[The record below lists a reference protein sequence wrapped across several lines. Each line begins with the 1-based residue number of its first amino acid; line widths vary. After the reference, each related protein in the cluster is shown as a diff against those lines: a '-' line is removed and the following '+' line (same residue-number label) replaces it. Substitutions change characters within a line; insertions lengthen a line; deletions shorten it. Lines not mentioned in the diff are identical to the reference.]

1 MIVSVESITKV
12 VKKLGDITAN
22 SKQVP
27 GLMLEIT
34 DENKLRVCYTD
45 GHLAYTEDIDVT
57 VEDGDRKDRIV
68 LDYDLFKRA
77 IENCQ
82 PTGSI
87 FVDNIRIK
95 FEDIVIK
102 VSAEQKFVTRNEDG
116 EIDSERVIA
125 TKTMDVVWKKPD
137 EDMKSKLLTRM
148 DYESIF
154 DDSVNA
160 DVYNKEELIDALTRA
175 SAEKNKTVYFSSKT
189 QNIFVQNTAS
199 LIAIPMGEEEEVLDA
214 NDTLSGIME
223 PKSDKVITK
232 ITFGIAMNTDKIKS
246 IISVFSNCKADG
258 INVFVKDK
266 FVNMY
271 VNTDVEKVGYWF
283 EMSTA
288 SKAHTGA
295 FERYSSTGYKSYQIL
310 FLREFLADSI
320 SSAVK
325 ATKTDKTLLTFVD
338 KEGRLALEVKAG
350 SSVASTSDRY
360 VVEVEDF
367 MGEAGSLEGK
377 DFLVSLGVIN
387 DMMKQLKT
395 PLVAMDIES
404 SESTTTLRLAEV
416 DYDKMEREYKNA
428 REQTR
433 KLCDEQG
440 IEFKD
445 GETPT
450 PVELKIG
457 YRDKTLKVRQYT
469 MISEVRK

>member
-1 MIVSVESITKV
+1 MKVRVDSITKV
-12 VKKLGDITAN
+12 VRKLGDITAN

-34 DENKLRVCYTD
+34 DEDKLKVCYTD
-45 GHLAYTEDIDVT
+45 GHLAYVEEIEVN
-57 VEDGDRKDRIV
+57 VEDGDRKERV
-68 LDYDLFKRA
+68 VVDYELFKRA

-82 PTGSI
+82 PSGSI
-87 FVDNIRIK
+87 YVETVDIK

-102 VSAEQKFVTRNEDG
+102 VSAEQKFVTRNESG
-116 EIDSERVIA
+116 EIESERVIA
-125 TKTMDVVWKKPD
+125 TKTMDVAWKRPD

-154 DDSVNA
+154 DDSINA
-160 DVYNKEELIDALTRA
+160 DIYNKEELIDTLTRA

-199 LIAIPMGEEEEVLDA
+199 LIAIPMGEEEEILDT
-214 NDTLSGIME
+214 NDTLAGVME

-295 FERYSSTGYKSYQIL
+295 FERYSSTGYRSYQIL
-310 FLREFLADSI
+310 FLREFLTDSI
-320 SSAVK
+320 VSAVK
-325 ATKTDKTLLTFVD
+325 ATKTDKTMLTFVE
-338 KEGRLALEVKAG
+338 KEGKLAVEVKAG
-350 SSVASTSDRY
+350 SSAASTSDRY
-360 VVEVEDF
+360 VVEVEDII
-367 MGEAGSLEGK
+367 GEAGSIVGK
-377 DFLVSLGVIN
+377 EFLVSLGVIN
-387 DMMKQLKT
+387 DMLKQLKT
-395 PLVAMDIES
+395 TLVAMDIETN
-404 SESTTTLRLAEV
+404 ESTTTLRLAEV

-428 REQTR
+428 REQTK
-433 KLCDEQG
+433 KLCTEQG

-457 YRDKTLKVRQYT
+457 YRDKTLRVKQYT
-469 MISEVRK
+469 MISEIKK

>member
-214 NDTLSGIME
+214 NDTLSGVME

-367 MGEAGSLEGK
+367 MGEAGSLDGK

-416 DYDKMEREYKNA
+416 DYDKMDREYKNA

-445 GETPT
+445 GETQT